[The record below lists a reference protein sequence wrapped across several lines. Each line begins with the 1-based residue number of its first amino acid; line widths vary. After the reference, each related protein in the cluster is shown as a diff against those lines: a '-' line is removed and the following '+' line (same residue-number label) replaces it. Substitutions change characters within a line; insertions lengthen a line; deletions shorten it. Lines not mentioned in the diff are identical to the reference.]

1 MPHDLAEI
9 SMPLTPYLPLAIA
22 ALIGF
27 VIALALASLLAA
39 RRVAAERSR
48 QEANHARDREALDAL
63 QERLASLREELAS
76 LDARHAEASETRERY
91 RHWWQEERAARETLA
106 EKLGELQSQHAE
118 LTTSLAHR
126 ERHHGEQLELLRTS
140 RDQLKQEFENLA
152 NEILERK
159 GKAFSE
165 LSQKNISGLLQPI
178 QTEMK
183 GFREKVESI
192 HRFDTEQRATLRS
205 ELQQLHGLNREITDQ
220 ADKLTRA
227 LQGQKKIQGNWG
239 ELMLENVL
247 EGSGL
252 RPGTDYR
259 REESF
264 STEQGR
270 RRPDAIVYLPQDKHL
285 VIDAKTSLAAYV
297 RYVNAEEETERAQ
310 ALADHARAV
319 SDRIDELAD
328 KHYYALPGLNSPEVV
343 VMFIPVES
351 AYVEALKH
359 DETLYQRAI
368 ESNVLVATPTTLLTS
383 LNIVRQLWRFED
395 QSRHSAEL
403 ASRAEKF
410 HNKLRLFL
418 ESMQDVGRKIDGA
431 RESYDEA
438 LNRLVS
444 GRANLI
450 KQTQEFRELGVAVR
464 KELPAE
470 LVARAEL
477 ELEVGGEP
485 TRGADTI
492 DP

>member
-1 MPHDLAEI
+1 
-9 SMPLTPYLPLAIA
+9 MPLTPYLPLAVA

-27 VIALALASLLAA
+27 AIAYALASILAG
-39 RRVAAERSR
+39 RRIAAERSR
-48 QEANHARDREALDAL
+48 QEANHARDREAIDAL

-76 LDARHAEASETRERY
+76 LGARHAEASETTERY
-91 RHWWQEERAARETLA
+91 RLWWQEERAAREALA
-106 EKLGELQSQHAE
+106 ERLGELQSRHAE
-118 LTTSLAHR
+118 LTTTLEHR

-192 HRFDTEQRATLRS
+192 HRFDTEQRASLRS
-205 ELQQLHGLNREITDQ
+205 ELQQLQGLNREITDQ

-252 RPGTDYR
+252 RAGTDYR

-270 RRPDAIVYLPQDKHL
+270 RRPDAVVYLPQNKHL

-297 RYVNAEEETERAQ
+297 RYVNAEEEAVRAQ
-310 ALADHARAV
+310 ALGDHARAV
-319 SDRIDELAD
+319 SDRITELAD
-328 KHYYALPGLNSPEVV
+328 KHYYDLPGLNSPEVV

-470 LVARAEL
+470 LVARAEM
-477 ELEVGGEP
+477 ELDVRQES